1 MNFRDRRAKD
11 ESGNEFIFTVE
22 MQRRLS
28 QAGLPLE
35 PTYLSQL
42 GDFTAPPAPTERQE
56 RPPRPERAERPS
68 YSERQPSA
76 RAAQDDEPEPP
87 AFLDEPFTV
96 QIDPQTGKYIGR
108 LKWYNPKKGYGFLM
122 RGAGEEIFFHK
133 SSTIGPPES
142 FDEGQWVLYDVEET
156 RKGPEAMDI
165 EPYTGDVSLIE

>member
-35 PTYLSQL
+35 PDYLSQL
-42 GDFTAPPAPTERQE
+42 GDYQPPAPADRSEWV
-56 RPPRPERAERPS
+56 ERPS
-68 YSERQPSA
+68 YSERPTSTKAPSPDA
-76 RAAQDDEPEPP
+76 PESP

-165 EPYTGDVSLIE
+165 EPYTGDVTLIE

>member
-28 QAGLPLE
+28 QAGLPIE
-35 PTYLSQL
+35 PIYLSQL
-42 GDFTAPPAPTERQE
+42 GDDLPPPPAD
-56 RPPRPERAERPS
+56 RPERAERLS
-68 YSERQPSA
+68 YSERPLPA
-76 RAAQDDEPEPP
+76 KAPPPEAPAEQP
-87 AFLDEPFTV
+87 AFLDEPFTI